1 MKVRL
6 GSSVLELPRLGN
18 DGSSCPDS
26 VGRKRIHHTVDMYR
40 YFNGSLA
47 RNIRR
52 TISRELEGAAVHV
65 LQVFSCGDN
74 AAIPEKHREAS

>member
-6 GSSVLELPRLGN
+6 GSPVLELPRLGN

-26 VGRKRIHHTVDMYR
+26 VGRKRIHYTVDMYR
-40 YFNGSLA
+40 DFNGSLA

-52 TISRELEGAAVHV
+52 AISQGAGG
-65 LQVFSCGDN
+65 CCCT
-74 AAIPEKHREAS
+74 RASGIFMW